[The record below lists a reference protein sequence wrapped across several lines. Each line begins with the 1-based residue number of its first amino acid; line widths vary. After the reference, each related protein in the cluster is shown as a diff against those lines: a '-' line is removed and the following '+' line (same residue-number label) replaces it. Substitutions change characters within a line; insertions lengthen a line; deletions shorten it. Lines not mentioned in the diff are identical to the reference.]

1 MRGGDTDHRFT
12 LAALAVPPRAE
23 QVAPGLG
30 RYAAAV
36 ASYFATGAALPPV
49 PDPPRL
55 RRGQLEQLKI
65 ALPWACRELGL
76 PEPDRLPQ

>member
-1 MRGGDTDHRFT
+1 LTCWLPSLRLEGGP
-12 LAALAVPPRAE
+12 LPE

-30 RYAAAV
+30 EYAAA
-36 ASYFATGAALPPV
+36 ASYFATVAVQPPV
-49 PDPPRL
+49 PDSPRL
-55 RRGQLEQLKI
+55 RRGQLDQLKV